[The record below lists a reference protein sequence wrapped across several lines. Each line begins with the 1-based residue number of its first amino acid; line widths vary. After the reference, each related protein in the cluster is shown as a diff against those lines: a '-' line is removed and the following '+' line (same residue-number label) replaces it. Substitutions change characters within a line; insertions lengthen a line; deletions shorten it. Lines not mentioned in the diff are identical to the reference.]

1 MPYLIKM
8 SRAKRWVFT
17 LNNPTA
23 VEVEA
28 LKAAAQDVEY
38 LVFGRETGDSGTPH
52 LQGFVIFNSAVRLST
67 AKNRLGNQRFH
78 LEVSKGTPIQA
89 SDYCKKDG
97 DYEEFGDCPT
107 ISQGKRT
114 ELESFYE
121 WADRFCGENG
131 RPPSHR
137 EACTEFPVIMCK
149 FPRALSIAVER
160 FVPKRLVDQ
169 SPRPWQQG
177 LIDGLDDDADDR
189 QIKFVVDPA
198 GGKGKSWLVR
208 FLIDRDDVQFLSVGK
223 RDDLAHA
230 IEIQTRIFLLDIP
243 RGQMEYL
250 QYSVLEMLKNCL
262 VFSPKY
268 QSSMKR
274 LLKCPHVIV
283 FCNEYPDMDAM
294 TRDRYYIIDTF

>member
-1 MPYLIKM
+1 M
-8 SRAKRWVFT
+8 
-17 LNNPTA
+17 
-23 VEVEA
+23 
-28 LKAAAQDVEY
+28 
-38 LVFGRETGDSGTPH
+38 
-52 LQGFVIFNSAVRLST
+52 
-67 AKNRLGNQRFH
+67 
-78 LEVSKGTPIQA
+78 
-89 SDYCKKDG
+89 
-97 DYEEFGDCPT
+97 
-107 ISQGKRT
+107 
-114 ELESFYE
+114 
-121 WADRFCGENG
+121 
-131 RPPSHR
+131 
-137 EACTEFPVIMCK
+137 
-149 FPRALSIAVER
+149 
-160 FVPKRLVDQ
+160 
-169 SPRPWQQG
+169 
-177 LIDGLDDDADDR
+177 
-189 QIKFVVDPA
+189 
-198 GGKGKSWLVR
+198 R